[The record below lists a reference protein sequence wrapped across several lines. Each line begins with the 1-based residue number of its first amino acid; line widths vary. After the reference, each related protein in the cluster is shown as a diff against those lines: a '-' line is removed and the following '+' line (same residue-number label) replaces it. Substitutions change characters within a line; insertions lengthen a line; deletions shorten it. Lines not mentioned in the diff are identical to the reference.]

1 MKVEYGGSNGSEA
14 TSQISDTATTH
25 AGKRAMT
32 GKAAVNADESIDFLR
47 RRVTHPRLDTL
58 DRPRVF
64 QAGPD
69 ALSTLTR

>member
-1 MKVEYGGSNGSEA
+1 MKVAYGGSNGSEA
-14 TSQISDTATTH
+14 ASQISDTATTH

-32 GKAAVNADESIDFLR
+32 GKAAVNADESIDFFV

-58 DRPRVF
+58 DRSRVVPT
-64 QAGPD
+64 GPD